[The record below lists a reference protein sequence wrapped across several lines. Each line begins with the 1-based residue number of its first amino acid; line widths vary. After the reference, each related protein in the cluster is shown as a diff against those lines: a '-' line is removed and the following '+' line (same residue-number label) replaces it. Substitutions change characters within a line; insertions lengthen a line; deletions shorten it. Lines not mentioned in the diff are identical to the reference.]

1 MQTAMPLDDALRRLD
16 VYRASLDVG
25 GFGEFG
31 ARSEVVAGCIATGA
45 SRLPISQLLNKRRI
59 T

>member
-1 MQTAMPLDDALRRLD
+1 MPLDDALRRLD